1 MRKQVKDCLCQMRGT
16 MKRKYYLRG
25 LGIGILVTA
34 FILGITAN
42 KSKAMTDEEVMARA
56 RELGMVEN
64 TVLSNIGSNHSDTE
78 PTDPQSSE
86 PRPEGDSDQTE
97 LKAQPEGDPDQAEPK
112 PQPEGD
118 PDQAEPKP
126 QPEDASDQTMPEP
139 QPEDAPGQT
148 MPEPQPEEN
157 PDQTISEPQPEETDQ
172 TDDDFVQ
179 TTPETDGQTITLTIR
194 RGESSSSV
202 SRMLAEAGLVENAS
216 AYDRYLCSNGY
227 DKRIRTG
234 TYEIPIGATEEEIAR
249 IISGGN

>member
-1 MRKQVKDCLCQMRGT
+1 

-56 RELGMVEN
+56 RELGMVED

-78 PTDPQSSE
+78 STEPQ
-86 PRPEGDSDQTE
+86 PPETTPEEAPDQTIPDT
-97 LKAQPEGDPDQAEPK
+97 QPAEAD
-112 PQPEGD
+112 E
-118 PDQAEPKP
+118 
-126 QPEDASDQTMPEP
+126 PEDSSDQTMPDIQPAEADEP
-139 QPEDAPGQT
+139 GDG
-148 MPEPQPEEN
+148 
-157 PDQTISEPQPEETDQ
+157 PDQTVPETQPADADDSEDDSAQ
-172 TDDDFVQ
+172 TI
-179 TTPETDGQTITLTIR
+179 PETDVQTVTLTIS
-194 RGESSSSV
+194 RGESSASV

-227 DKRIRTG
+227 DKKIRTG
-234 TYEIPIGATEEEIAR
+234 IYEIPVGASEEEIAR

>member
-56 RELGMVEN
+56 KELGMVEN

-86 PRPEGDSDQTE
+86 PQPEGDSDQAEPKT
-97 LKAQPEGDPDQAEPK
+97 QPEGDPDQAEPK
-112 PQPEGD
+112 T
-118 PDQAEPKP
+118 

-148 MPEPQPEEN
+148 MPEPQPEED

-172 TDDDFVQ
+172 TDDDSAQ